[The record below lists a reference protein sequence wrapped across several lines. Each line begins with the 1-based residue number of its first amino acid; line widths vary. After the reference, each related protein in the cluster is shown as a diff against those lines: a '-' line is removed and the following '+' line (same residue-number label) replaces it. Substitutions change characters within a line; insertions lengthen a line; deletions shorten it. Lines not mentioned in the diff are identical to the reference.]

1 MPTVNSQGDLTADGT
16 EQTVWDV
23 TTSKWFSGYISLE
36 QMTTGDTVLIKRYIK
51 VRSTGASALVQDSPT
66 ETYVDEQVAKKV
78 LYFAPMPAD
87 VEYKVTL
94 TQTVGTFRIFPWKI
108 YEA

>member
-23 TTSKWFSGYISLE
+23 TTDKWFSGYIDLE
-36 QMTTGDTVLIKRYIK
+36 NMATGDTVTLKRYIK
-51 VRSTGASALVQDSPT
+51 VRSTGVSTLVMEWSF
-66 ETYVDEQVAKKV
+66 TYYNEQINKKII
-78 LYFAPMPAD
+78 YFAPLPSN

-94 TQTVGTFRIFPWKI
+94 TQSTGTNRVYPFKLF
-108 YEA
+108 EA

>member
-1 MPTVNSQGDLTADGT
+1 MPTVSAQGDLTADGT

-23 TTSKWFSGYISLE
+23 TTSKWFSGYIDLE
-36 QMTTGDTVLIKRYIK
+36 NMASGDTVVLKQYLK
-51 VRSTGASALVQDSPT
+51 VRSTGVATLVQIEPSV
-66 ETYVDEQVAKKV
+66 TYTDAQTGKNVV
-78 LYFAPMPAD
+78 YFTPMPSD

-94 TQTVGTFRIFPWKI
+94 TQTAGTNRVYPWKL